1 MVNLTEFQR
10 EQLAAIYFGRGITD
24 PHAAASE
31 FLGVDRQ
38 EAKLIVYRFF
48 YTQPFW
54 QGLIKPEKETFKA
67 GWKKGLERGKYIANS
82 Y

>member
-10 EQLAAIYFGRGITD
+10 EQLAAIYFGRDIAD

-38 EAKLIVYRFF
+38 EAKRIVYQFF
-48 YTQPFW
+48 YTQPYW
-54 QGLIKPEKETFKA
+54 RSILNAGQKDYKA
-67 GWKKGLERGKYIANS
+67 GWKKGLERGKRIANS